1 MPSDK
6 KRVLIT
12 GAAGQLG
19 RELVKVFE
27 KDWSVTAADI
37 DTFDI
42 TDNQQV
48 FEVITKK
55 KPDWIIHCAAW
66 TNVDAA
72 AENPKT
78 AIRVNGGGTKNICQA
93 AKKVG
98 AKVVYIS
105 TNEVFDGEK
114 QTPYT
119 EEDEPNP
126 INPYGESKLKGEKRC
141 QEILGDKC
149 VIIRSSWL
157 YGPASKTNFPNKIIE
172 KAKEQGYLKVVDEE
186 VATPTYTLDLAE
198 GIKKLVEEKVDGIF
212 HLANE
217 GGASRFEWAKE
228 ILKMGNTKA
237 PIEPIKL
244 DDFQRA
250 SKPPKHSV
258 LSNTKA
264 KKLGV
269 VLRDWKQ
276 ANKEYLQKTK
286 V

>member
-6 KRVLIT
+6 KKVLIT
-12 GAAGQLG
+12 GAKGQLG
-19 RELVKVFE
+19 QELVAVFK
-27 KDWSVTAADI
+27 KDCSVISTDN
-37 DTFDI
+37 DSLDI
-42 TDNQQV
+42 TDPATSNK
-48 FEVITKK
+48 FISRG

-72 AENPKT
+72 AENPKV
-78 AIRVNGGGTKNICQA
+78 AMKVNVGGTENICKA

-98 AKVVYIS
+98 AKVIYIS
-105 TNEVFDGEK
+105 TNEVFDGGK

-119 EEDEPNP
+119 EEDKTNP

-141 QEILGDKC
+141 QEILGNGC

-172 KAKEQGYLKVVDEE
+172 KAKEQGYLKVVDDE
-186 VATPTYTLDLAE
+186 VATPTYTLDLAR
-198 GIKKLVEEKVDGIF
+198 GIKKLVEKKVGGIF
-212 HLANE
+212 HLVNE
-217 GGASRFEWAKE
+217 GEASRFEWAKE
-228 ILKMGNTKA
+228 ILKMVNLKV
-237 PIEPIKL
+237 PIKPMEL

-250 SKPPKHSV
+250 SKPPKHSI
-258 LSNTKA
+258 LANTKA

>member
-6 KRVLIT
+6 KKVLIT
-12 GAAGQLG
+12 GAKGQLG
-19 RELVKVFE
+19 QELVAVFK
-27 KDWSVTAADI
+27 KDCSVISTDN
-37 DTFDI
+37 DSLDI
-42 TDNQQV
+42 TDPATSNK
-48 FEVITKK
+48 FISRG

-72 AENPKT
+72 AENPKV
-78 AIRVNGGGTKNICQA
+78 AMKVNVGGTENICKA

-98 AKVVYIS
+98 AKVIYIS
-105 TNEVFDGEK
+105 TNEVFDGGK

-119 EEDEPNP
+119 EEDKTNP

-141 QEILGDKC
+141 QEILGDGC

-172 KAKEQGYLKVVDEE
+172 KAKEQGYLKVVDDE
-186 VATPTYTLDLAE
+186 VATPTYTRDLAK
-198 GIKKLVEEKVDGIF
+198 GIKKLVEKKVGGIF
-212 HLANE
+212 HLVNE

-228 ILKMGNTKA
+228 ILEMENLKV

-258 LSNTKA
+258 LSNTRA

-269 VLRDWKQ
+269 VLHDWKQ